1 MELRVKEDK
10 DMSKKVKTI
19 IALILAVICLFLI
32 VTGQRNISMQGL
44 ITEVIGLVGLLVLL
58 YLYNRQ
64 YK

>member
-1 MELRVKEDK
+1 
-10 DMSKKVKTI
+10 MSKKVKTI